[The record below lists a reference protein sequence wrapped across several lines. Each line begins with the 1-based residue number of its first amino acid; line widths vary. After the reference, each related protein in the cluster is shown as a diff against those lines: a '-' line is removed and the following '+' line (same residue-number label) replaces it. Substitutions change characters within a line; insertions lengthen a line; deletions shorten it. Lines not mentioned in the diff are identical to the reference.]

1 MTTFE
6 IITQSSA
13 DDPAIYRL
21 RGVIDAAAKA
31 HMDPLLAINKPA
43 ILDFTEVSRVNSMG
57 LAILLNI
64 LKQLHG
70 NRLPIAVEGMNRMTA
85 MLFKMT
91 GLNQYLTNQPSTS
104 SPPATNHAAAP
115 EAAHVTLTTTS
126 SMQNRPSPQP
136 PSRND
141 HWRFSVSLQERA
153 QLEGWYFLNTHLQK
167 KWGHSIR
174 LEHHFGALE
183 QTNTAPSDSADI
195 VFASPFAV
203 CELIQ
208 MGFSPLLV
216 PCANPEEAV
225 VIRRKND
232 ERTTFTQF
240 SRPKVITDRM
250 DSYAYLLGRLLMDE
264 SGYSSD
270 NANYLFVGNDIKSV
284 QMLLRNMGDIAIL
297 PRQTFYGL
305 SSITQDQLKVMD
317 ESQTDFAYH
326 ALCLS
331 SHRRLDATAIIDLF
345 ISLQDEIKGQEIL
358 SGLGIRGWR
367 EPASE
372 EINMLTEVYK
382 KYVGSG

>member
-21 RGVIDAAAKA
+21 RGVIDAAAKS
-31 HMDPLLAINKPA
+31 HMDSLLAINKSA

-91 GLNQYLTNQPSTS
+91 GLNQYLTN
-104 SPPATNHAAAP
+104 HAAAP
-115 EAAHVTLTTTS
+115 EVAHVTLNTATTAS
-126 SMQNRPSPQP
+126 SMQNSPSPKT
-136 PSRND
+136 PSLND
-141 HWRFSVSLQERA
+141 HWRFSVSLQERT

-167 KWGHSIR
+167 KWGRSIR
-174 LEHHFGALE
+174 LEPHFGALE
-183 QTNTAPSDSADI
+183 QGDTAPSDSADI

-225 VIRRKND
+225 VICRKND
-232 ERTTFTQF
+232 ERTAFSQF

-264 SGYSSD
+264 SGFSSD

-284 QMLLRNMGDIAIL
+284 QMLLRSMGDIAIL

-305 SSITQDQLKVMD
+305 SSITQDELKVMD

-331 SHRRLDATAIIDLF
+331 SHRRSDATAIINLF

-358 SGLGIRGWR
+358 RGLGIRGWR

-372 EINMLTEVYK
+372 EINMLTAVYQ
-382 KYVGSG
+382 KYVG

>member
-21 RGVIDAAAKA
+21 RGVIDAAAKS
-31 HMDPLLAINKPA
+31 HMDSLLAINKSA
-43 ILDFTEVSRVNSMG
+43 ILDFTEVSRINSMG

-91 GLNQYLTNQPSTS
+91 GLNQYLTN
-104 SPPATNHAAAP
+104 HAAAP
-115 EAAHVTLTTTS
+115 EVAHVTLNTATTAS
-126 SMQNRPSPQP
+126 SMQNSPSPKT

-167 KWGHSIR
+167 KWGRSIR
-174 LEHHFGALE
+174 LEPHFGALE
-183 QTNTAPSDSADI
+183 QGGTAPSNSADI

-225 VIRRKND
+225 VICRKND
-232 ERTTFTQF
+232 ERTTFSQF

-264 SGYSSD
+264 SGFSSD
-270 NANYLFVGNDIKSV
+270 SANYLFVGNDIKSV
-284 QMLLRNMGDIAIL
+284 QMLLRSMGDIAIL

-305 SSITQDQLKVMD
+305 SSITQDELKVMD

-331 SHRRLDATAIIDLF
+331 SHRRSDATAIINLF

-358 SGLGIRGWR
+358 RGLGIRGWR

-372 EINMLTEVYK
+372 EINMLTAVYK
-382 KYVGSG
+382 KYVG

>member
-13 DDPAIYRL
+13 DDPVIYRL

-70 NRLPIAVEGMNRMTA
+70 NRLPIAVKGMNRMTA

-91 GLNQYLTNQPSTS
+91 GLNQYLTN
-104 SPPATNHAAAP
+104 HAAAP

-126 SMQNRPSPQP
+126 STQNRPSPQP
-136 PSRND
+136 PSQSD
-141 HWRFSVSLQERA
+141 HWRFSVSLQERS
-153 QLEGWYFLNTHLQK
+153 QLEGWYFLNTYLQK
-167 KWGHSIR
+167 KWGHPIR
-174 LEHHFGALE
+174 LEPHFGALE
-183 QTNTAPSDSADI
+183 QNNTAPSDSADI

-216 PCANPEEAV
+216 PCASPEEAV
-225 VIRRKND
+225 VICRKND
-232 ERTTFTQF
+232 ERMTFSQF

-331 SHRRLDATAIIDLF
+331 SHRRADATAIIDLF
-345 ISLQDEIKGQEIL
+345 MSLQDEIKGQEIL

>member
-21 RGVIDAAAKA
+21 RGVIDAAAKS
-31 HMDPLLAINKPA
+31 HMDSLLAINKSA

-91 GLNQYLTNQPSTS
+91 GLNQYLTN
-104 SPPATNHAAAP
+104 HAAAP
-115 EAAHVTLTTTS
+115 EVAHVTLNTATTAS
-126 SMQNRPSPQP
+126 SMQNSPSPKT

-141 HWRFSVSLQERA
+141 HWRFSVSLQERT

-167 KWGHSIR
+167 KWGRSIR
-174 LEHHFGALE
+174 LEPHFGALE
-183 QTNTAPSDSADI
+183 QGDTAPSDSADI

-225 VIRRKND
+225 VICRKND
-232 ERTTFTQF
+232 ERTTFSQF

-264 SGYSSD
+264 SGFSSD
-270 NANYLFVGNDIKSV
+270 SANYLFVGNDIKSV
-284 QMLLRNMGDIAIL
+284 QMLLRSMGDIAIL

-305 SSITQDQLKVMD
+305 SSITQDELKVMD

-331 SHRRLDATAIIDLF
+331 SHRRSDATAIINLF

-358 SGLGIRGWR
+358 RGLGIRGWR

-372 EINMLTEVYK
+372 EINMLTAVYK
-382 KYVGSG
+382 KYVG

>member
-91 GLNQYLTNQPSTS
+91 GLNQYLTN
-104 SPPATNHAAAP
+104 HAAAP

-141 HWRFSVSLQERA
+141 H
-153 QLEGWYFLNTHLQK
+153 
-167 KWGHSIR
+167 
-174 LEHHFGALE
+174 
-183 QTNTAPSDSADI
+183 
-195 VFASPFAV
+195 
-203 CELIQ
+203 
-208 MGFSPLLV
+208 
-216 PCANPEEAV
+216 
-225 VIRRKND
+225 
-232 ERTTFTQF
+232 
-240 SRPKVITDRM
+240 
-250 DSYAYLLGRLLMDE
+250 
-264 SGYSSD
+264 
-270 NANYLFVGNDIKSV
+270 
-284 QMLLRNMGDIAIL
+284 
-297 PRQTFYGL
+297 
-305 SSITQDQLKVMD
+305 
-317 ESQTDFAYH
+317 
-326 ALCLS
+326 
-331 SHRRLDATAIIDLF
+331 
-345 ISLQDEIKGQEIL
+345 
-358 SGLGIRGWR
+358 
-367 EPASE
+367 
-372 EINMLTEVYK
+372 
-382 KYVGSG
+382 

>member
-21 RGVIDAAAKA
+21 RGVIDAAAKS
-31 HMDPLLAINKPA
+31 HMDSLLAINKSA

-91 GLNQYLTNQPSTS
+91 GLNQYLTN
-104 SPPATNHAAAP
+104 HAAAP
-115 EAAHVTLTTTS
+115 EVAHVTLNTATTAS
-126 SMQNRPSPQP
+126 SMQNSPSPKT

-141 HWRFSVSLQERA
+141 HWRFSVSLQERT

-167 KWGHSIR
+167 KWGRSIR
-174 LEHHFGALE
+174 LEPHFGALE
-183 QTNTAPSDSADI
+183 QGDTAPSDSADI

-225 VIRRKND
+225 VICRKND
-232 ERTTFTQF
+232 ERTTFSQF

-264 SGYSSD
+264 SGFSSD
-270 NANYLFVGNDIKSV
+270 SANYLFVGNDIKSV
-284 QMLLRNMGDIAIL
+284 QMLLRSMGDIAIL

-305 SSITQDQLKVMD
+305 SSITKDELKVMD

-331 SHRRLDATAIIDLF
+331 SHRRSDATAIINLF

-358 SGLGIRGWR
+358 RGLGIRGWR

-372 EINMLTEVYK
+372 EINMLTAVYQ
-382 KYVGSG
+382 KYVG